1 MLSDYSS
8 FKSQLILESVNESV
22 VYYAPPLTNTLKSLK
37 NPIAQDLLAIQGV
50 DIKPDVTFIDIDKEG
65 YLSFSTMKNG
75 LKQLTD
81 KYPEYAEG
89 GHSDLS
95 KRINQRIVNLLYG
108 EEKTLKNIALFS
120 KSRNPVKIGRL
131 INTLLPGKYSA
142 KEIED
147 FINQFKA
154 VAYDNGEVFRLVSGD
169 IISSWYSY
177 SMYKEQSGTLGGSCM
192 KTSSKSIFQ
201 IYTKN
206 PEVCRLLI
214 LVENNELIGR
224 ALIWKITGIDNC
236 EYFMDRQ
243 YVTKDAYVEKFR
255 NYANEQGW
263 AYKTVNNHSKL
274 KSVTFKGNVF
284 DAEMQIQLKHER
296 YTQYPYM
303 DTFKLYNPQTDI
315 LKNSEDD
322 IVENLGCYIL
332 HDTEGGYDEVNDEVY
347 SEFYDRYYPRE
358 SSTWSDRLED
368 WVPNHNIAEIEEGPY
383 AGIWTDAHLDVSY
396 DEYKDRWVHR
406 YDSVESQAYGHRIWA
421 EEAVNV
427 VSEVYDSGSL
437 PSSFDNWYYQ
447 DDTSTISKID
457 KSTLWF
463 KGVSQEDSDWNNY
476 EYIENSLIDKDYEAN
491 QILEIYSIYT
501 YKVLIEIDAH
511 DFYLHKDD
519 AMMFDLKIDKNSKRK
534 TDWFNYYK
542 DVKGF
547 KNKLSLFRDKPIMTM
562 KKLVLK
568 LRENEE
574 DERLEFIKKY
584 DVFDTSKLKVK
595 ELKELTTRDIL
606 ANLRK

>member
-1 MLSDYSS
+1 MLYDYSS
-8 FKSQLILESVNESV
+8 FKSQLILESLNESV
-22 VYYAPPLTNTLKSLK
+22 VYYAPPLTNALKSLK
-37 NPIAQDLLAIQGV
+37 NPIAQDLLAIRGV

-75 LKQLTD
+75 LKQLVD

-108 EEKTLKNIALFS
+108 EEKTYKNIHLFS
-120 KSRNPVKIGRL
+120 KSRNPVKVGRL

-147 FINQFKA
+147 FVNQFKA
-154 VAYDNGEVFRLVSGD
+154 VAYDNGEVFRIVSED
-169 IISSWYSY
+169 TIASWYSAT
-177 SMYKEQSGTLGGSCM
+177 MYKEQAGTLGGSCM
-192 KTSSKSIFQ
+192 RNSSKSIFQ

-284 DAEMQIQLKHER
+284 DAEMEIQLKHER

-303 DTFKLYNPQTDI
+303 DTFKLYNPQTGI

-332 HDTEGGYDEVNDEVY
+332 HDTGGGYYEVNDEVY
-347 SEFYDRYYPRE
+347 SEFYDNYYQRDDC
-358 SSTWSDRLED
+358 TWSYRLGD
-368 WVPNHNIAEIEEGPY
+368 WVPNRRIAEIEEGPY
-383 AGIWTDAHLDVSY
+383 AGIWTDDHLDVSY

-406 YDSVESQAYGHRIWA
+406 YDSVESRAYGHRIWT

-427 VSEVYDSGSL
+427 VGEVYDNGSL
-437 PSSFDNWYYQ
+437 PSTENWYYEG
-447 DDTSTISKID
+447 DRHIIEID

-463 KGVSQEDSDWNNY
+463 KKVKEINSEWDDFNF
-476 EYIENSLIDKDYEAN
+476 IEKDIISYDYEDK
-491 QILEIYSIYT
+491 QILDTFFIYT
-501 YKVLIEIDAH
+501 YRIKLEIDAH
-511 DFYLHKDD
+511 HFYLEEND
-519 AMMFDLKIDKNSKRK
+519 AKMFGFEIDKEDRRK
-534 TDWFNYYK
+534 TDWFTYYK
-542 DVKGF
+542 DIESF
-547 KNKLSLFRDKPIMTM
+547 KSKLSLFRDKPIFTL
-562 KKLVLK
+562 KKLVKKLK
-568 LRENEE
+568 KESEE
-574 DERLEFIKKY
+574 ERLEFIEQ
-584 DVFDTSKLKVK
+584 FDIFDFN
-595 ELKELTTRDIL
+595 EL
-606 ANLRK
+606 